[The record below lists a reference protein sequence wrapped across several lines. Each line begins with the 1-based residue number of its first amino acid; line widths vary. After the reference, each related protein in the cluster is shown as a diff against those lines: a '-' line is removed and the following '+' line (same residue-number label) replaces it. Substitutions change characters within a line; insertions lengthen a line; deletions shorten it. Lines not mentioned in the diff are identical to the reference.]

1 MASSNAVSMD
11 ESALD
16 GLPEEELLRLDDGTP
31 LPVELAE
38 LRTLLTLQA
47 SVAGEADLP
56 SDCASSEPLAAL
68 RREKAAGLRDVLMGF
83 DDSILFLHDLLLD
96 HERLCRRLQ
105 AVRRKNAVQP
115 AGSSRFDEAFEVGDE
130 EGEDWKDW
138 LGDEPWIGTRG
149 SANDGAAPAAAD
161 DDDEEALDQ
170 QVCASRSQI
179 KKLLSRRAADS

>member
-56 SDCASSEPLAAL
+56 
-68 RREKAAGLRDVLMGF
+68 
-83 DDSILFLHDLLLD
+83 
-96 HERLCRRLQ
+96 
-105 AVRRKNAVQP
+105 
-115 AGSSRFDEAFEVGDE
+115 
-130 EGEDWKDW
+130 
-138 LGDEPWIGTRG
+138 
-149 SANDGAAPAAAD
+149 APD
-161 DDDEEALDQ
+161 
-170 QVCASRSQI
+170 RI
-179 KKLLSRRAADS
+179 